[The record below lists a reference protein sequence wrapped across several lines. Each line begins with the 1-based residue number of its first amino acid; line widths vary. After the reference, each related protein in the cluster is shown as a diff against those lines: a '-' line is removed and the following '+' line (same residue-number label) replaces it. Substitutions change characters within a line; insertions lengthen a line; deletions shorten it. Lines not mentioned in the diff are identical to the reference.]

1 MRLSDAGLRQR
12 PTKLIYSNHRPPPCL
27 TEDAPPR
34 SLEPIVMC
42 CPSRRAETPWDF
54 ESTQLPNQH
63 RVLASRGDGQKVVQR
78 GFFAERWLRET
89 RGILRTEQIAP
100 HRPAT
105 AKNRAA
111 IYSTLQPAKCF
122 LQALRISSACAST
135 RCCAARICWSRQAVI
150 VRQRNGWLKPELS
163 LTVRTLHMDVHPGLF
178 SREKVKSKASI
189 AENCGTH

>member
-1 MRLSDAGLRQR
+1 MGPNDEVEGRGAS
-12 PTKLIYSNHRPPPCL
+12 PTTNEADLFQSSTPSLADRRR
-27 TEDAPPR
+27 PPR

-63 RVLASRGDGQKVVQR
+63 RVLASRGDGLKVAQR
-78 GFFAERWLRET
+78 GLFAERWLRET

-135 RCCAARICWSRQAVI
+135 RCCAARICWSV
-150 VRQRNGWLKPELS
+150 KP
-163 LTVRTLHMDVHPGLF
+163 
-178 SREKVKSKASI
+178 
-189 AENCGTH
+189 